1 VQSGLDN
8 LALFMAQLEPRWAAS
23 APELYSHYLAQRGE
37 QGGPGSDYLQQ
48 QIEQLR
54 EWRWGRF
61 RGKLF
66 RDCTSFRHRTTSDRL
81 EIVSREHAGPEMDA
95 LLSDPDASFPGKE
108 EALKNGA
115 TCTVWATQVGS
126 LPVVI
131 KRYNSQGRFKGLIQ
145 KFVRGRAME
154 SWENSHLLG
163 FYGVST
169 PRPLAVLK
177 KNIGWWE
184 TSSYFLTEEMD
195 GICIYYWLLDEARTD
210 AEKKGMVKKVA
221 ELLVQLRAH
230 KISHGDMKVA
240 NWFVV
245 DNEVVLIDLDTMKKY
260 RSSLLFRRAWR
271 GDLKRFMKNWRP
283 LPDLFF
289 LFRDEFRA
297 QGLEW
302 R

>member
-1 VQSGLDN
+1 
-8 LALFMAQLEPRWAAS
+8 
-23 APELYSHYLAQRGE
+23 
-37 QGGPGSDYLQQ
+37 
-48 QIEQLR
+48 
-54 EWRWGRF
+54 
-61 RGKLF
+61 
-66 RDCTSFRHRTTSDRL
+66 
-81 EIVSREHAGPEMDA
+81 MDA
-95 LLSDPDASFPGKE
+95 LLSDPDASFPGREK
-108 EALKNGA
+108 ALKNGA
-115 TCTVWATQVGS
+115 TCTVWATQVGA
-126 LPVVI
+126 LPLVI
-131 KRYNSQGRFKGLIQ
+131 KRYNSQGWFKGLIQ
-145 KFVRGRAME
+145 KVVRGRAME

-163 FYGVST
+163 FYGVAT

-177 KNIGWWE
+177 QSIGWWK

-210 AEKKGMVKKVA
+210 AEKKDMVKKVA